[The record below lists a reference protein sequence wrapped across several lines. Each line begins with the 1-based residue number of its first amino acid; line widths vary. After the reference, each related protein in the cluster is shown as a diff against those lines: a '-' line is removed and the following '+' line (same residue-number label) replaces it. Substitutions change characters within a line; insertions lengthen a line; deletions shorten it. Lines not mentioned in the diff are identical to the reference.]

1 MPWEILVQELATEE
15 LESLRAFEQRQIV
28 QAIEAQLS
36 HQPNVVTR
44 RRKPLPA
51 LTPDFE
57 HVPPVWEIRI
67 GAFRVFYDINETAKQ
82 VHVRAIRRKGQGQTT
97 KDIT

>member
-1 MPWEILVQELATEE
+1 MPYDVLVHELAAEE
-15 LESLRAFEQRQIV
+15 LENLRAFESRQIV
-28 QAIEAQLS
+28 AAIEAQLS
-36 HQPNVVTR
+36 HQPAVVTR

-51 LTPDFE
+51 LAPSFE

-67 GAFRVFYDINETAKQ
+67 GAFRVFYDIDEAAKQ
-82 VHVRAIRRKGQGQTT
+82 VHVRAVRRKGRGQTT